1 MPTAKSD
8 CILNSMLTQDLEGFF
23 TSGAR
28 SAGQRFFTD
37 GKVSLTQHSDT
48 ELTVYVKP
56 NFKVSLKSASIED
69 SGLLAACNCP
79 DFKKGRLCKHIWA
92 AILGA
97 ADKSTDFLENKIKIE
112 ISKDA
117 EGVAKPSYNPKPQT
131 QAQSEAKDAYKAKQN
146 EYRKQQYQKQKQRLK
161 DIKSAKQKKTVA
173 EPTFPKPVEKA
184 LVYFLQHG
192 FDFRMSLNEESISRA
207 RKKLSRIFH
216 PDTSGTHEEIL
227 ELNKN
232 TDLLLKYVATKG

>member
-1 MPTAKSD
+1 MPTAAYD
-8 CILNSMLTQDLEGFF
+8 CILDFMLTQDLEGFF

-28 SAGQRFFTD
+28 SAGYRFFND

-48 ELTVYVKP
+48 EVTVYVKP
-56 NFKVSLKSASIED
+56 NFKVSLKSTSIED
-69 SGLLAACNCP
+69 SRLLAACNCP

-92 AILGA
+92 AVLTA
-97 ADKSTDFLENKIKIE
+97 AEKSTDFLENKIQIE
-112 ISKDA
+112 ISKNT
-117 EGVAKPSYNPKPQT
+117 EGSAKPSYTRKPETTAQT
-131 QAQSEAKDAYKAKQN
+131 ETKEAYKAKQN

-232 TDLLLKYVATKG
+232 TDLLLKYVASQG